1 MEIAAF
7 CRNASWRNPPWRK
20 LPDCPASEEV
30 AKDIAEEVIHIPAL
44 IMVFPVTAIR
54 ALIEAGIGRTA
65 IWAGMAEL
73 VIQFLLFRV
82 A

>member
-7 CRNASWRNPPWRK
+7 
-20 LPDCPASEEV
+20 LPECLLAESALLPASKEV
-30 AKDIAEEVIHIPAL
+30 AEDIPEEVIHIPAL
-44 IMVFPVTAIR
+44 IVVFPVTAIR
-54 ALIEAGIGRTA
+54 ALIEAGIGGTA

-73 VIQFLLFRV
+73 VVKLLLFRV